1 MRRRGKVEVNAK
13 EREVFDA
20 LLEAHLDALPQRFA
34 EGLWEV
40 PLIVDDEPS
49 VAMLRELGMDPDDPE
64 DDLFGLHTGVPIT
77 EQSVEQ
83 SGEVPE
89 EIRLFRGPI
98 MRLVGWSWP
107 DDEPERGDRA
117 ELDEEIRVTLL
128 HELGHH
134 FGLDEDDLDELG
146 YA

>member
-1 MRRRGKVEVNAK
+1 MRSRPAVNAQ

-20 LLEAHLDALPQRFA
+20 LLEAHLEALPPRFA

-49 VAMLRELGMDPDDPE
+49 AAMLSDLGMNPDDPE

-77 EQSVEQ
+77 ERSVEI
-83 SGEVPE
+83 SGEPPE
-89 EIRLFRGPI
+89 DIRLFRGPI
-98 MRLVGWSWP
+98 FRLVGWSWP
-107 DDEPERGDRA
+107 IGGSERGDRA
-117 ELDEEIRVTLL
+117 LLDEEIRVTLL

-134 FGLDEDDLDELG
+134 FGLDEDDLDALG